1 MDLYKTITDKIIK
14 RLEEGTIPWRKPF
27 QSMEAVNWVTQKP
40 YRGIN
45 AVLLDGGEYATFRQ
59 INNAGGRVK
68 KGEESELIIFW
79 KLIKVEDEE
88 VEGLMKT
95 VPLMRYYR
103 VFEIN
108 QQAEG
113 LETKRDIKKYKHN
126 PIEKA
131 ERIIKGYQEPRYTER
146 LGRAYYRPIDDTV
159 NIPPMEDFKNIHD
172 YYSTVFHEMVHSTG
186 HEERLNRKG
195 ITDYSMFGDTKYSKE
210 ELVAEIGAS
219 FLCGK
224 TGIIN
229 KTIDNSVAY
238 IQSWLR
244 ALQNDKRLIVQAS
257 QQAQKA
263 VDYIMGI
270 KYED

>member
-1 MDLYKTITDKIIK
+1 VDLYKTITDKIIK

-45 AVLLDGGEYATFRQ
+45 AILLDGGEYATFRQ
-59 INNAGGRVK
+59 INEAGGRVK
-68 KGEESELIIFW
+68 KGEKSELIIFW
-79 KLIKVEDEE
+79 KLVEVEDEG
-88 VEGLMKT
+88 VEGLKKT
-95 VPLMRYYR
+95 IPLMRYYR

-108 QQAEG
+108 TQTEG
-113 LETKRDIKKYKHN
+113 LKSKSNIKEYKHN
-126 PIEKA
+126 PIEEA
-131 ERIIKGYQEPRYTER
+131 EKILEGYQEPKFTEK
-146 LGRAYYRPIDDTV
+146 LGKAYYRPVDDVV
-159 NIPPMEDFKNIHD
+159 NVPPKEDFENVHD
-172 YYSTVFHEMVHSTG
+172 YYSTAFHEMVHSTG
-186 HEERLNRKG
+186 HEKRLNREG
-195 ITDYSMFGDTKYSKE
+195 VTELSMFGDTKYSKE